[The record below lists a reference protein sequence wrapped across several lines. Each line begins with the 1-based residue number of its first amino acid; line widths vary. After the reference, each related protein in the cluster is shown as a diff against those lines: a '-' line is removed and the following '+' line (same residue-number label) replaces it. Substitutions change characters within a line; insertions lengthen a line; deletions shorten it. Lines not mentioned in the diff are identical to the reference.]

1 MNNYEVISMPFPLLI
16 ALIVVLAVHYILAIA
31 TIYLLMKDMGIV
43 KAMIPWNIVIL
54 LLPLVGPAA
63 YLVYRQIAKKK

>member
-43 KAMIPWNIVIL
+43 KAMIPWNIVIP
-54 LLPLVGPAA
+54 LLPLVGPAT